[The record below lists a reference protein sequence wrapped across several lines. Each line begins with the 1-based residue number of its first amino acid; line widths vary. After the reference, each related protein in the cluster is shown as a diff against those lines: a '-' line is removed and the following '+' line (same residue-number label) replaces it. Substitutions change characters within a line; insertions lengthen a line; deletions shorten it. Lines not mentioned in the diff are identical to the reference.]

1 MQAVTPFSS
10 TPSTVIARTA
20 WKDRHQQARIRAS
33 FPKPYH
39 GPSGLFWSFL
49 VGLTGIAMNEEELL
63 PLLKQLAEGVL
74 KQKQVIEDL
83 RGRVARLEHVIE
95 QMMPTVN

>member
-1 MQAVTPFSS
+1 
-10 TPSTVIARTA
+10 
-20 WKDRHQQARIRAS
+20 
-33 FPKPYH
+33 
-39 GPSGLFWSFL
+39 
-49 VGLTGIAMNEEELL
+49 MNEEELL

-95 QMMPTVN
+95 SMKPKSSANNAPWGSTGYTEAPVAQR